1 MQSLQR
7 NQSVEHSWV
16 GIQCIN
22 RNRNLETST
31 APTKAKSRE
40 PAYSQALN
48 QNKIGRQRVKSR
60 ESGRQIDGQLRWV
73 MFRVEVTGDVSRRGR
88 IRIGFLKEQ
97 CFQF

>member
-1 MQSLQR
+1 MYYR
-7 NQSVEHSWV
+7 
-16 GIQCIN
+16 N

-48 QNKIGRQRVKSR
+48 QNKIDRQRVKSG
-60 ESGRQIDGQLRWV
+60 ESGRQIDGRLRWV
-73 MFRVEVTGDVSRRGR
+73 MFRIEMTRDVMRRGG

>member
-1 MQSLQR
+1 M
-7 NQSVEHSWV
+7 VEV
-16 GIQCIN
+16 PKTNRN

-48 QNKIGRQRVKSR
+48 QNKIDRQRVKSG
-60 ESGRQIDGQLRWV
+60 ESGRQIDGRLRWV
-73 MFRVEVTGDVSRRGR
+73 MFRVEVAGDVRRRR